1 MTPEDEPRISVPPP
15 GRVRVV
21 LVEALRVLVVGA
33 CMGAGY
39 GVVAGVPTLEQ
50 FRAAVS
56 CAPPV
61 ETHPEIGWIEQAD
74 ARALIDDVDVVFVDA
89 RSTADYETGHVP
101 NAIAMPMDTGAIDEA
116 TASLV
121 RGARSVIAYCD
132 TSGECAN
139 SRRLAMLLAEDG
151 ARDVR
156 VLRGGIPEWLSND
169 YPAES
174 GPCRVCP

>member
-1 MTPEDEPRISVPPP
+1 M
-15 GRVRVV
+15 
-21 LVEALRVLVVGA
+21 LVEALRVLVVGT
-33 CMGAGY
+33 CVGVGY
-39 GVVAGVPTLEQ
+39 GVVSGVPALDE
-50 FRAAVS
+50 FRAPTS

-61 ETHPEIGWIEQAD
+61 ETHPEIGWIEQDD

-116 TASLV
+116 TARLV
-121 RGARSVIAYCD
+121 HGARSVIAYCD

-139 SRRLAMLLAEDG
+139 SRRLAMLLADDG

-156 VLRGGIPEWLSND
+156 TRKVVCDPVIV
-169 YPAES
+169 
-174 GPCRVCP
+174 GPSDDHG

>member
-1 MTPEDEPRISVPPP
+1 M
-15 GRVRVV
+15 
-21 LVEALRVLVVGA
+21 LVETLRVLVVGV

-39 GVVAGVPTLEQ
+39 GVVAGVPTASEY
-50 FRAAVS
+50 RAATT

-61 ETHPEIGWIEQAD
+61 ETHPEIGWIEQDD
-74 ARALIDDVDVVFVDA
+74 ALALLDDVDVVFVDA
-89 RSTADYETGHVP
+89 RSAADYETGHVP
-101 NAIAMPMDTGAIDEA
+101 NAIAMPMDTGAIDES

-121 RGARSVIAYCD
+121 RGARSVITYCD
-132 TSGECAN
+132 TSGECAQ
-139 SRRLAMLLAEDG
+139 SRRLALLLAEDG
-151 ARDVR
+151 AHDVR

>member
-1 MTPEDEPRISVPPP
+1 VADDDETRISAPPP
-15 GRVRVV
+15 PRGRTV
-21 LVEALRVLVVGA
+21 LVEALRVLVVGV
-33 CMGAGY
+33 CMGVGY
-39 GVVAGVPTLEQ
+39 GVVAGVPTIDQ
-50 FRAAVS
+50 FRQAAS

-61 ETHPEIGWIEQAD
+61 ATHPEIGWIEQD
-74 ARALIDDVDVVFVDA
+74 EARALIDDVDVVFVDA

-116 TASLV
+116 TAQLV
-121 RGARSVIAYCD
+121 HGARSVIAYCD

-151 ARDVR
+151 AHDVR

-169 YPAES
+169 FPAES

>member
-1 MTPEDEPRISVPPP
+1 MSDAETRTSVPPTSRP
-15 GRVRVV
+15 RVV
-21 LVEALRVLVVGA
+21 IVEALRVLVVGA
-33 CMGAGY
+33 CLGIGY
-39 GVVAGVPTLEQ
+39 GVVAGVPGIDD
-50 FRAAVS
+50 FRAVAS

-61 ETHPEIGWIEQAD
+61 ATHPEIGWIEQAE
-74 ARALIDDVDVVFVDA
+74 ARALVDDVDVVFVDA
-89 RSTADYETGHVP
+89 RSTAEYESGHVP

-139 SRRLAMLLAEDG
+139 SRRLAMLLSEDG
-151 ARDVR
+151 AHEVR